1 MRKYPAVVNLPI
13 NSSVVVWVFRGWFTT
28 GSAGKVRTRNRTY
41 NDEIQHCPPS
51 GSKTKMFRQKNFMD
65 GVAKSRTHSFH
76 FLWLFY
82 HWSTRPRH
90 VLWVKVS
97 VTVGINITGFEA
109 DLRPRS
115 LHLPGRLPPPRMRL
129 ERTPTPDLRFTF
141 SPRVSGVFGFSA
153 RNGTL
158 LNIQGLL
165 RFKFHLEWMTSLML
179 YVPSFCV
186 STLQSTQFMS
196 IPFRE
201 LMANFT
207 NNYLHVC

>member
-65 GVAKSRTHSFH
+65 GVAKSKTHSFH

-82 HWSTRPRH
+82 HWSPRPRH

-141 SPRVSGVFGFSA
+141 SPRVSGVFGFSGFSHILTNKH
-153 RNGTL
+153 RIVFEVELINKCH
-158 LNIQGLL
+158 LN
-165 RFKFHLEWMTSLML
+165 
-179 YVPSFCV
+179 
-186 STLQSTQFMS
+186 
-196 IPFRE
+196 
-201 LMANFT
+201 
-207 NNYLHVC
+207 